1 MLQLPLGTILITF
14 CNFPLVNPVLNNNN
28 TSCFIDCL
36 YFVYKPESAQELVK
50 YLEAGA
56 RYLRNFHP
64 SIHPYVHP
72 SIHPSKFQ
80 SNSES
85 KKFLSFGQEARN
97 SLGRSPVNYRDS
109 DNHWCLQHS
118 KLTVANLE
126 LPVNLTCTS
135 LGEHA
140 NSTQKQPSWPADLNQ
155 EVSCCEATAPITAPP
170 RCLTNCLYARKKKY
184 RL

>member
-1 MLQLPLGTILITF
+1 M
-14 CNFPLVNPVLNNNN
+14 NPVLNNNN
-28 TSCFIDCL
+28 TSCFIDSL

-56 RYLRNFHP
+56 RYLRNFHSSIHP
-64 SIHPYVHP
+64 SIHMSIHPYVHP
-72 SIHPSKFQ
+72 SIHSSKFQ